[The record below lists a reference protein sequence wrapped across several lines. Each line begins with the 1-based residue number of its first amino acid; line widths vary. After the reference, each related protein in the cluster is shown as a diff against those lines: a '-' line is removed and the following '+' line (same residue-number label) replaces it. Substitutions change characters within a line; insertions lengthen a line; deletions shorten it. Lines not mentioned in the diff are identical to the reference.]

1 MEIQTHAEGR
11 QLSKDKGRD
20 WSCDATRQGM
30 PRTAGKQRLLEAGQ
44 CKKEFF
50 PRALRG
56 SMALLTDSLISPSS
70 FQTMRE

>member
-44 CKKEFF
+44 CKKEFCLQQA
-50 PRALRG
+50 PNTRLIMTVQWLRLC
-56 SMALLTDSLISPSS
+56 S
-70 FQTMRE
+70 